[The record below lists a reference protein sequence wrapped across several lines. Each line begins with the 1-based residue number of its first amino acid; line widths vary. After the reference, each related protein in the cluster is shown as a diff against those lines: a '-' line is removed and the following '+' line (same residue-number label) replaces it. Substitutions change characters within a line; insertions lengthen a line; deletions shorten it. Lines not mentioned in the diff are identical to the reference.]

1 MMKEGE
7 KEEKRDRQGGK
18 GERRTDGIGEGRGRG
33 LKDK

>member
-18 GERRTDGIGEGRGRG
+18 EERRTDWIGEGRGRG